1 MASNITAGF
10 EASPSPSCVLTPQEP
25 LLPWISDNV
34 LAIVLPTI
42 VYAVAGAFFH
52 VLDHYE
58 LFGGYRIH
66 PSEDELKRNHVTRW
80 ECFKAVVR
88 YHVMQIS
95 IGLVLNYG
103 NGPAMIGD
111 EACRVHHVATILRKT
126 RGFVPIILNT
136 LGIDVKQLRQVTQ
149 GTTTTLAQ
157 VIGGNQYLSIS
168 TLPREDKNFSSTDL
182 AFAKLIV
189 HILTPAFQ
197 YFLALVVVDTWI
209 YFTHRLCHV
218 NRTLYRI
225 VHAQHHRLYVSYAYG
240 AVYAHWLETLFLD
253 ILSFVLAGEI
263 AQLSPRQSM
272 IFGSMATI
280 KTISDHCGYV
290 FPWDPFRWVN
300 GNGAVFHDLHH
311 QSWGLKY
318 NFSTYTV
325 FWDNLLGTTWA
336 DKPEAEKRYKR
347 VRDLTKKKS
356 VPKGEEPVVNRRTE
370 RAVAE
375 GGEKNMKVE

>member
-1 MASNITAGF
+1 MASNVPAGF
-10 EASPSPSCVLTPQEP
+10 EASLSPSCVTIPQEP
-25 LLPWISDNV
+25 LVPWISDNV
-34 LAIVLPTI
+34 LAIILPTI
-42 VYAVAGAFFH
+42 VYAIAGGFFH
-52 VLDHYE
+52 VLDIYE

-95 IGLVLNYG
+95 IGLALNYG
-103 NGPAMIGD
+103 NGPTMIGD
-111 EACRVHHVATILRKT
+111 EACKVHHAATTLREI
-126 RGFVPIILNT
+126 RSFVPIILST
-136 LGIDVKQLRQVTQ
+136 LGIDVKQLSHVTR
-149 GTTTTLAQ
+149 GTSTTLVQA
-157 VIGGNQYLSIS
+157 IGGNRYLSLSNTS
-168 TLPREDKNFSSTDL
+168 TEDENFSSTDL
-182 AFAKLIV
+182 AFAKFSV

-253 ILSFVLAGEI
+253 ILSFVLAGEV

-290 FPWDPFRWVN
+290 FPWDPFRWFN

-311 QSWGLKY
+311 QSWGLK
-318 NFSTYTV
+318 V
-325 FWDNLLGTTWA
+325 CWLIICLARG
-336 DKPEAEKRYKR
+336 
-347 VRDLTKKKS
+347 
-356 VPKGEEPVVNRRTE
+356 KGGVSH
-370 RAVAE
+370 
-375 GGEKNMKVE
+375 

>member
-1 MASNITAGF
+1 MAANFTTSPT
-10 EASPSPSCVLTPQEP
+10 SPSPACALHPQEP
-25 LLPWISDNV
+25 LLPWVSDNV
-34 LAIVLPTI
+34 LAIVLPTV
-42 VYAVAGAFFH
+42 VYAISGAFFH
-52 VLDHYE
+52 LLDTYE

-95 IGLVLNYG
+95 IGLLLNYG
-103 NGPAMIGD
+103 NGPMMVGD
-111 EACRVHHVATILRKT
+111 EHCKIQEAASTIRSLRNLI
-126 RGFVPIILNT
+126 PMALAT
-136 LGIDVKQLRQVTQ
+136 LGINPKQLSIATA
-149 GTTTTLAQ
+149 GTSTTLAQ
-157 VIGGNQYLSIS
+157 VIGGTYPPGNKDQLDSNGFTNVELSLAKLAVNVAIPALQYL
-168 TLPREDKNFSSTDL
+168 
-182 AFAKLIV
+182 
-189 HILTPAFQ
+189 
-197 YFLALVVVDTWI
+197 LALVVVDTWI

-263 AQLSPRQSM
+263 AKLSPRQSM
-272 IFGSMATI
+272 LFGSFATI

-290 FPWDPFRWVN
+290 FPWDPFRLIN
-300 GNGAVFHDLHH
+300 NNGAVFHDLHH

-325 FWDNLLGTTWA
+325 FWDNLLGTAWA
-336 DKPEAEKRYKR
+336 DTAGAEARYQR
-347 VRDLTKKKS
+347 VRDMTAKRQ
-356 VPKGEEPVVNRRTE
+356 PKEEPVTDRKLE
-370 RAVAE
+370 RAIAE
-375 GGEKNMKVE
+375 GTPAKVE

>member
-1 MASNITAGF
+1 MASNTTTGF
-10 EASPSPSCVLTPQEP
+10 STSSTPTCALSPQAS

-34 LAIVLPTI
+34 LAIILPTI

-52 VLDHYE
+52 LLDSYE
-58 LFGGYRIH
+58 IFSNHRIH
-66 PSEDELKRNHVTRW
+66 PSDEELKRNHVTRW
-80 ECFKAVVR
+80 ECFQAVLR
-88 YHVMQIS
+88 YHFMQIS
-95 IGLVLNYG
+95 IGLLLNYG
-103 NGPAMIGD
+103 NGPALVGD
-111 EACRVHHVATILRKT
+111 EACKIHDTAFAIRNVRNV
-126 RGFVPIILNT
+126 VPIFLNT
-136 LGIDVKQLRQVTQ
+136 LGIDAKQLGIATL
-149 GTTTTLAQ
+149 GTSTKFAQSVGGSDSSASNNNNNHPTALELSLAKFA
-157 VIGGNQYLSIS
+157 IKILIPLLQY
-168 TLPREDKNFSSTDL
+168 
-182 AFAKLIV
+182 A
-189 HILTPAFQ
+189 
-197 YFLALVVVDTWI
+197 LALIVVDTWI

-218 NRTLYRI
+218 NRTLYRL

-253 ILSFVLAGEI
+253 ILSFILATEI
-263 AQLSPRQSM
+263 AQLSARQSM
-272 IFGSMATI
+272 LFGSLATV

-336 DKPEAEKRYKR
+336 DDEGAKKRYQR
-347 VRDLTKKKS
+347 VRDMTAKRS
-356 VPKGEEPVVNRRTE
+356 VMKDGAVSERYEE

-375 GGEKNMKVE
+375 GKREE